1 MTDRR
6 LKNGERVATVKY
18 KQTGKYL
25 PPSILIL
32 GIDFVPGETEISSEQ
47 LTEIRQFIKSD
58 RLLQHYLK
66 QKILI
71 IQDD

>member
-1 MTDRR
+1 M
-6 LKNGERVATVKY
+6 ATVKY

-25 PPSILIL
+25 PPNILIL
-32 GIDFVPGETEISSEQ
+32 GMCFVPGVTEISSEQ
-47 LTEIRQFIKSD
+47 LTEIRQFIKND

-71 IQDD
+71 IQD

>member
-1 MTDRR
+1 M
-6 LKNGERVATVKY
+6 ATVKY

-32 GIDFVPGETEISSEQ
+32 GMCFVPGETEISSEQ
-47 LTEIRQFIKSD
+47 LTEIRDCIKND

-71 IQDD
+71 IQD

>member
-1 MTDRR
+1 M
-6 LKNGERVATVKY
+6 ATVNY

-25 PPSILIL
+25 PPKIFIL
-32 GIDFVPGETEISSEQ
+32 GICFVPGITEISGEQ

-58 RLLQHYLK
+58 RLLQHYLE

-71 IQDD
+71 LHD

>member
-1 MTDRR
+1 LFR
-6 LKNGERVATVKY
+6 KNGELVATVKY

-25 PPSILIL
+25 PPQIFIL
-32 GIDFVPGETEISSEQ
+32 GICFVPGVTEINSDQ

-58 RLLQHYLK
+58 RLLQHYLE

-71 IQDD
+71 IQD